1 MSELL
6 VIISSRD
13 TDLYSAGLAIAAPDY
28 RLVIHEDPA
37 ETVVA
42 AQTADVSLVVLDLR
56 RYTDFPESLVT
67 RLRVS
72 RSEPEL
78 LVLLPATVDA
88 ASSLPAECCLKAPLT
103 PEQVIE
109 QGRRLLRLQ
118 EVRRLSG
125 IMGNSA
131 SIRDVL
137 HTIAQVGPLNV
148 PVLVQGESGTG
159 KELVAHAVHDQSPRS
174 KAPFIS
180 LNVGSLAEGLLESEL
195 FGHEKGAFTGAVVRH
210 AGVFERANHGTL
222 FLDELGEMTP
232 RMQVKLLRVL
242 ETGEFARV
250 GGSETLQ
257 SDVRIVAATH
267 RNLEIEMAAGR
278 FRGDLYY
285 RLKVVR
291 IDLPALRDRTDDIL
305 PLAES
310 FLHSVKDRHG
320 LKIRGWTRAA
330 MGALLRYAWPGNI
343 RELRNVVDASAVL
356 SHGEFID
363 VSDLPE
369 EVRGSSAGG
378 PTALPVPHSGEFGDF
393 GSESGL
399 ADRTLLRILAELQR
413 LSDRIE
419 EVASRLDPDAPPQGG
434 RPPFGPASG
443 VEPVLNP
450 EWDEAQEAEF
460 DPVVSEMPADLAGA
474 EKAMIAASL
483 RQNHGN
489 RKRAAEQLG
498 IAERTLY
505 RKLRR
510 YGLS

>member
-1 MSELL
+1 MSEPL

-13 TDLYSAGLAIAAPDY
+13 TELYPAGLAIAGSDY
-28 RLVIHEDPA
+28 RLVIHEDHS

-56 RYTDFPESLVT
+56 HYTDFPESLVT
-67 RLRVS
+67 RLRLS

-78 LVLLPATVDA
+78 LALLADGVDTGSA
-88 ASSLPAECCLKAPLT
+88 LPAECCLTAPLN
-103 PEQVIE
+103 PDQVIE

-131 SIRDVL
+131 PIRGVL
-137 HTIAQVGPLNV
+137 GTIAQVGPLDV
-148 PVLVQGESGTG
+148 PVLVHGESGTG
-159 KELVAHAVHDQSPRS
+159 KELVAKAVHDQSSRS
-174 KAPFIS
+174 KSPFIS
-180 LNVGSLAEGLLESEL
+180 LNVGSLAESLLESEL
-195 FGHEKGAFTGAVVRH
+195 FGHEKGSFTGAVNRH
-210 AGVFERANHGTL
+210 PGVFERANGGTL
-222 FLDELGEMTP
+222 FLDELGEMSP

-242 ETGEFARV
+242 ETGEFSRV
-250 GGSETLQ
+250 GGSEALRT
-257 SDVRIVAATH
+257 DVRIVAATH
-267 RNLEIEMAAGR
+267 RNLESEMAAGR

-291 IDLPALRDRTDDIL
+291 IDLPPLRDRSDDIL
-305 PLAES
+305 PLAEH
-310 FLHSVKDRHG
+310 FLRVVKERHG
-320 LKIRGWTRAA
+320 LKIRGWTRVA
-330 MGALLRYAWPGNI
+330 MAALLRYAWPGNI

-356 SHGEFID
+356 AHGDFID
-363 VSDLPE
+363 LGDLPE
-369 EVRGSSAGG
+369 EVRGRSAAG
-378 PTALPVPHSGEFGDF
+378 PTVLPVPHSGEFGDF
-393 GSESGL
+393 ARDPGL
-399 ADRTLLRILAELQR
+399 ADRTLLRVLAELQR

-419 EVASRLDPDAPPQGG
+419 DLSARLDAAGAPEPGRAPFVPAGGVDPISHPD
-434 RPPFGPASG
+434 
-443 VEPVLNP
+443 
-450 EWDEAQEAEF
+450 WDEAQEAEF
-460 DPVVSEMPADLAGA
+460 DPVVSEMPGDLAGA
-474 EKAMIAASL
+474 EKAMIAAAL

>member
-13 TDLYSAGLAIAAPDY
+13 TDLYSAGLAITGSEY
-28 RLVIHEDPA
+28 RLVIHEDPS

-88 ASSLPAECCLKAPLT
+88 ASSLPAECCLKAPVT

-125 IMGNSA
+125 IMGNTA

-137 HTIAQVGPLNV
+137 HTIAQVGPLDV

-159 KELVAHAVHDQSPRS
+159 KELVAHAVHGQSPRS

-180 LNVGSLAEGLLESEL
+180 LNVGSLAESLLESEL

-222 FLDELGEMTP
+222 FLDELGEMSP

-242 ETGEFARV
+242 ETGEFVRV
-250 GGSETLQ
+250 GGSET
-257 SDVRIVAATH
+257 SRTDVRIVAATH
-267 RNLEIEMAAGR
+267 RNLEAEMAAGR

-310 FLHSVKDRHG
+310 FLPGVK
-320 LKIRGWTRAA
+320 
-330 MGALLRYAWPGNI
+330 
-343 RELRNVVDASAVL
+343 
-356 SHGEFID
+356 
-363 VSDLPE
+363 
-369 EVRGSSAGG
+369 
-378 PTALPVPHSGEFGDF
+378 
-393 GSESGL
+393 
-399 ADRTLLRILAELQR
+399 
-413 LSDRIE
+413 
-419 EVASRLDPDAPPQGG
+419 
-434 RPPFGPASG
+434 
-443 VEPVLNP
+443 
-450 EWDEAQEAEF
+450 
-460 DPVVSEMPADLAGA
+460 
-474 EKAMIAASL
+474 
-483 RQNHGN
+483 
-489 RKRAAEQLG
+489 
-498 IAERTLY
+498 
-505 RKLRR
+505 
-510 YGLS
+510 